1 MQGACVQRRMAFDLM
16 YVNLRNSGFNPHRQY
31 AFLRY
36 TESEALLV
44 VANFDDNN
52 IDLSLSI
59 PQLAID
65 MADLASGKQCAK
77 DLLWAGNFLFEVGA
91 DVQTALSVKGHRCC
105 NRAFKE
111 ARQQCD

>member
-1 MQGACVQRRMAFDLM
+1 M

-31 AFLRY
+31 AF
-36 TESEALLV
+36 ALYGV
-44 VANFDDNN
+44 RGTTCSSQFDDNN

-77 DLLWAGNFLFEVGA
+77 RSFCGAGNFLF
-91 DVQTALSVKGHRCC
+91 
-105 NRAFKE
+105 
-111 ARQQCD
+111 

>member
-1 MQGACVQRRMAFDLM
+1 MCNARRAFREGCFFDLM

-65 MADLASGKQCAK
+65 MAGLASGKQCAK
-77 DLLWAGNFLFEVGA
+77 
-91 DVQTALSVKGHRCC
+91 ALSVKGHDAVIVPLKKRG
-105 NRAFKE
+105 NNAIE
-111 ARQQCD
+111 